1 MKRQERR
8 DNQEVYRSLVLP
20 TPVSLRDK
28 ILLTLL
34 ATGAVIETLWAEA
47 STPITIGYA
56 LSSLESQEYFR
67 RRRSSS
73 RSTLSYLIAKK
84 FILSRQAKGSRS
96 FQLTEEGLD
105 VLFKKFPTLKY
116 YRCEWDGYWRVV
128 VYDIAEEKSRL
139 RDRLRHE
146 LRRLGFK
153 FVQKSVWLT
162 PLPVEKELETF
173 LKGEKLWGKILVLKS
188 LLPAEE
194 NKRLAALFGLFKVG
208 HTIVDK
214 KLNQLI

>member
-1 MKRQERR
+1 MKKRRQD

-47 STPITIGYA
+47 STPITLGYA

-73 RSTLSYLIAKK
+73 RSTLSYLIARK
-84 FILSRQAKGSRS
+84 FILSRRAKGDRN
-96 FQLTEEGLD
+96 FQLTAEGLD
-105 VLFKKFPTLKY
+105 LLFRKFPTLKY

-128 VYDIAEEKSRL
+128 VYDIVEEEKRL
-139 RDRLRHE
+139 RDRLRRE

-153 FVQKSVWLT
+153 FMQKSVWLT

-173 LKGEKLWGKILVLKS
+173 LKREKLWGKVLVLKS
-188 LLPAEE
+188 LLPAGE
-194 NKRLAALFGLFKVG
+194 NKRLAALFGLFEVG
-208 HTIVDK
+208 HPTR
-214 KLNQLI
+214 LPAGRS